1 MSAAFENLAACPPKA
16 TCLEEDKMIMGWDM
30 VNPTMIIT
38 CRILIESIFE
48 NNYFHLGL
56 NSYTLQL
63 IIEEV
68 FESKPF
74 QLPSSLHCFQGA
86 QTVQSLTSLEL
97 VWSTVRRVE
106 YKLRVEL
113 EHSPS
118 NFEQLAFENSCLED
132 CSNRQGLQFEE
143 VFHSNEENLS
153 NVHPF
158 EWSTEGFERV
168 CSVKTSNFERV
179 YIQVEAVCQANQ
191 TKPLSFQMLGWSREG
206 FEHV

>member
-1 MSAAFENLAACPPKA
+1 MDL
-16 TCLEEDKMIMGWDM
+16 TH
-30 VNPTMIIT
+30 
-38 CRILIESIFE
+38 ILFKLSF
-48 NNYFHLGL
+48 
-56 NSYTLQL
+56 
-63 IIEEV
+63 EEV

-74 QLPSSLHCFQGA
+74 QLPSSLHCFEGA
-86 QTVQSLTSLEL
+86 QTIQSLTSLEL

-113 EHSPS
+113 EHSLS
-118 NFEQLAFENSCLED
+118 NFERLAFENSCLED

-143 VFHSNEENLS
+143 VFHSNEANLS

-179 YIQVEAVCQANQ
+179 CIQVEAVCQANQ